1 MLILGSMKYPTSV
14 AFKKYRFNSVL
25 QLALLFFFLFTFS
38 CAFGQETDV
47 AQIEELAIEKVYL
60 HLDKSYYTAG
70 EDIWFKAYLLD
81 GRNHTPNTLS
91 ELVYVELIG
100 PDSQIIDKRTLKTST
115 GSAAGVFKLS
125 AKAKTGT
132 YSLRGYT
139 NYMRNFSASHFYTK
153 QILVNTI
160 NSPAVLNETIK
171 VNKDTSLDVQ
181 FFPEGGYVINGFL
194 NPIAFKA
201 IDSNGKG
208 TSISGKLIDEL
219 GNMVTD
225 FESTHLGMGLF
236 HFIPKQDKTYRALI
250 SYDGKELGYDLPK
263 TIHSGVL
270 MTVSNLSD
278 SYKIELRATP
288 NLKIKQYLL
297 IGKQG
302 GMQRFS
308 LAVNANKQENST
320 IVKVL
325 KDILEEGILELTLV
339 NQESK
344 PIAER
349 LLFHENENG
358 LPQVKISSAKKTYEK
373 RELVSM
379 EITLDSTAN
388 KSVSADM
395 SLSVSNAV
403 VNAAENEVT
412 DIKTYLLLNSQVQG
426 TIEKPSYYFN
436 KNEPDRQQHLDMLMR
451 TQGWRQYVLE
461 NELVKSSNY
470 FLPEKGITLSG
481 KVVNATD
488 TAEPLTGSV
497 SLTANNSSE
506 IIQDRVKTSEDGT
519 FSFSN
524 LTFTDTTTVLLSANV
539 YYPKKKRNPTL
550 NYKIILDSVSPP
562 LLFSDSKNS
571 TDIDLQDNTNE
582 SITQFTGAYEKAQ
595 KTSLAFLY
603 NDKTIQLDE
612 AFIAAKKKPKVLD
625 KFQKKRQGM
634 PYREPSH
641 TVDFDDLPIL
651 PGQNA
656 LLGLQGRV
664 PGLTMG
670 NSSITLRAGSSLS
683 GNTNNMP
690 LILLDG
696 IPIPVASIG
705 EDADGNSI
713 APNLNDILPITA
725 DEVDFI
731 DILKGPR
738 AAIYGNRAGVIA
750 VYSKNGTESSGKN
763 KKRGGSLNFKHPGF
777 ASSKKFYKPR
787 YENKQLV
794 DKNIDIRT
802 TLHWQPYLKLNTDG
816 KATISFY
823 TGDIPANYKVILE
836 GITADGTP
844 LYSTTNIK
852 LE

>member
-25 QLALLFFFLFTFS
+25 QLALLFFFSFTFS

-171 VNKDTSLDVQ
+171 VDKDTSLDVQ

-288 NLKIKQYLL
+288 DLKIKEYLL

-320 IVKVL
+320 IVKEL
-325 KDILEEGILELTLV
+325 KDILEEGI
-339 NQESK
+339 
-344 PIAER
+344 
-349 LLFHENENG
+349 
-358 LPQVKISSAKKTYEK
+358 
-373 RELVSM
+373 
-379 EITLDSTAN
+379 
-388 KSVSADM
+388 
-395 SLSVSNAV
+395 
-403 VNAAENEVT
+403 
-412 DIKTYLLLNSQVQG
+412 
-426 TIEKPSYYFN
+426 
-436 KNEPDRQQHLDMLMR
+436 
-451 TQGWRQYVLE
+451 
-461 NELVKSSNY
+461 
-470 FLPEKGITLSG
+470 
-481 KVVNATD
+481 
-488 TAEPLTGSV
+488 
-497 SLTANNSSE
+497 
-506 IIQDRVKTSEDGT
+506 
-519 FSFSN
+519 
-524 LTFTDTTTVLLSANV
+524 
-539 YYPKKKRNPTL
+539 
-550 NYKIILDSVSPP
+550 
-562 LLFSDSKNS
+562 
-571 TDIDLQDNTNE
+571 
-582 SITQFTGAYEKAQ
+582 
-595 KTSLAFLY
+595 
-603 NDKTIQLDE
+603 
-612 AFIAAKKKPKVLD
+612 
-625 KFQKKRQGM
+625 
-634 PYREPSH
+634 
-641 TVDFDDLPIL
+641 
-651 PGQNA
+651 
-656 LLGLQGRV
+656 
-664 PGLTMG
+664 
-670 NSSITLRAGSSLS
+670 
-683 GNTNNMP
+683 
-690 LILLDG
+690 
-696 IPIPVASIG
+696 
-705 EDADGNSI
+705 
-713 APNLNDILPITA
+713 
-725 DEVDFI
+725 
-731 DILKGPR
+731 
-738 AAIYGNRAGVIA
+738 
-750 VYSKNGTESSGKN
+750 
-763 KKRGGSLNFKHPGF
+763 
-777 ASSKKFYKPR
+777 
-787 YENKQLV
+787 
-794 DKNIDIRT
+794 
-802 TLHWQPYLKLNTDG
+802 
-816 KATISFY
+816 
-823 TGDIPANYKVILE
+823 
-836 GITADGTP
+836 
-844 LYSTTNIK
+844 
-852 LE
+852 